1 MPAPW
6 TYGIRS
12 FSMKFVAATAAT
24 LITTATFAAVSAPTV
39 EAAVETRTAVVRY
52 DDLNLHSHSGA
63 TTRER
68 RIAGAVETVCR
79 RPDNRSL
86 AEMAR
91 EAACRQTA
99 ITQAQPQL
107 QAALASFGQATRFA
121 DGEMLA
127 ALPSM

>member
-1 MPAPW
+1 M
-6 TYGIRS
+6 TYGTRS
-12 FSMKFVAATAAT
+12 FSLKLVAATAAMV
-24 LITTATFAAVSAPTV
+24 ITTATFAAVSAPTL
-39 EAAVETRTAVVRY
+39 AAEIDTRTAVVRY
-52 DDLNLHSHSGA
+52 DDLNLHNHSGA
-63 TTRER
+63 ATLER

-79 RPDNRSL
+79 RPSNRSL

-107 QAALASFGQATRFA
+107 QAALASFGQPARFA

-127 ALPSM
+127 AVPSM

>member
-12 FSMKFVAATAAT
+12 FPMKFVAATAAI
-24 LITTATFAAVSAPTV
+24 LITTATFAAVSAPTL
-39 EAAVETRTAVVRY
+39 AAEVETRTAVVRY
-52 DDLNLHSHSGA
+52 DDLNLHTRTGA
-63 TTRER
+63 ASLER

-127 ALPSM
+127 AVPSM

>member
-1 MPAPW
+1 MPA
-6 TYGIRS
+6 YEFRS
-12 FSMKFVAATAAT
+12 FSMKLIAATAAT
-24 LITTATFAAVSAPTV
+24 LITTATFAAVSAPTL
-39 EAAVETRTAVVRY
+39 EATVETRIAVVRY

-63 TTRER
+63 TTLER
-68 RIAGAVETVCR
+68 RITGAVETVCR

-107 QAALASFGQATRFA
+107 HAALASFGQATRFA

-127 ALPSM
+127 AVPSM